1 MNLKST
7 VFYSGLATVVRIA
20 SGLITSKAAAY
31 FLGPSGVAFVAQF
44 QNFLSL
50 LSTGANLGIGHGVIK
65 LLSEED
71 KDDGETKKELLST
84 AICISFGSA
93 LLTSLSIVIF
103 NSQIAF
109 YLFKTNE
116 YNSIVMALGLMSTL
130 TGLTTLMLQVLN
142 GFRQIQAMI
151 AARIAASLAGVI
163 ISVICIYQM
172 RLYGALL
179 ALILSQVSS
188 FVITIYF
195 SRSKFWFSRAY
206 MFKGFYSKR
215 ARNFSKYALMT
226 MVSAI
231 LLNWRQ
237 VFLRDHIIVHLSSET
252 AGIWQAVWKVSEM
265 HVSVIVLS
273 LSVYYLP
280 KLSGLELQKEV
291 RTEIY
296 KVFRTILP
304 IVLASSVAIYF
315 LRGFILSILF
325 TSEFERGGD
334 LFLFQLL
341 GDVFKISAWLISFQ
355 MIAKGMYKEHI
366 FSEVLFFLGY
376 IGISIYLLDG
386 YGVLGVT
393 YAHAIIYFLYLLG
406 MVFLFRG
413 TLFNTN
419 SEGT

>member
-1 MNLKST
+1 M
-7 VFYSGLATVVRIA
+7 
-20 SGLITSKAAAY
+20 
-31 FLGPSGVAFVAQF
+31 AQTD
-44 QNFLSL
+44 
-50 LSTGANLGIGHGVIK
+50 TG
-65 LLSEED
+65 
-71 KDDGETKKELLST
+71 
-84 AICISFGSA
+84 
-93 LLTSLSIVIF
+93 
-103 NSQIAF
+103 
-109 YLFKTNE
+109 
-116 YNSIVMALGLMSTL
+116 
-130 TGLTTLMLQVLN
+130 
-142 GFRQIQAMI
+142 MI
-151 AARIAASLAGVI
+151 AARIVASSGVI

-226 MVSAI
+226 MVSVI

-237 VFLRDHIIVHLSSET
+237 VFLRDHIIVHLSSDT

-265 HVSVIVLS
+265 HVSVVVLS

-280 KLSGLELQKEV
+280 KLSGLELKKEV
-291 RTEIY
+291 RAEIY

-304 IVLASSVAIYF
+304 LVLASSGAIYL
-315 LRGFILSILF
+315 LRGFILSILY

-334 LFLFQLL
+334 LFLFQLI
-341 GDVFKISAWLISFQ
+341 GDVFKVSAWLISFQ

-376 IGISIYLLDG
+376 IAISIYLMDG
-386 YGVLGVT
+386 FGVLGVT

-406 MVFLFRG
+406 MVFLFRD
-413 TLFNTN
+413 TLFNTK

>member
-44 QNFLSL
+44 QSFLGL
-50 LSTGANLGIGHGVIK
+50 LGSGANLGIGHGVVK

-71 KDDGETKKELLST
+71 KDSGQTKKELLST
-84 AICISFGSA
+84 AICISIGSG
-93 LLTSLSIVIF
+93 LLMSTAIAIF
-103 NSQIAF
+103 HGQIAH

-116 YNSIVMALGLMSTL
+116 YDSIVLAIGLTATL

-142 GFRQIQAMI
+142 GFRQIRAMI
-151 AARIAASLAGVI
+151 AARIGASLAGVI

-179 ALILSQVSS
+179 ALILAQVSA
-188 FVITIYF
+188 FLITIYF
-195 SRSKFWFSRAY
+195 SRSKFWFSRAF

-226 MVSAI
+226 MVSAV

-237 VFLRDHIIVHLSSET
+237 MFLRDHIIVHLSSET

-291 RTEIY
+291 RAEIY

-304 IVLASSVAIYF
+304 LVLASSVAIYL
-315 LRGFILSILF
+315 LRGFILSILY

-334 LFLFQLL
+334 LFLFQLI
-341 GDVFKISAWLISFQ
+341 GDVFKVSAWLISFQ

-376 IGISIYLLDG
+376 IGISIYLLDEF
-386 YGVLGVT
+386 GVLGVT

-406 MVFLFRG
+406 MVFLFRD
-413 TLFNTN
+413 TLFNIK